1 MRKSLPLFLIAA
13 TTILSCPTAWA
24 QQGKGLDVYFID
36 VEGGQSTLFV
46 TPAGQSLLIDT
57 GWAGGRDADRIVGVA
72 KQAGLAQIDYLVTT
86 HYHGDH
92 VGGLA
97 DLAAKFPIKTFVDH
111 GPAAEETLSVPQSYA
126 TYLKVREKG
135 QHIEAKLGAHLP
147 IKGADFEVVAAAAQ
161 TIAKPLP
168 GAGAANPLCAEFQP
182 KDEVKDPLIAG
193 ENKQSVGMVISLG
206 KFRMIDFGDLTWN
219 KEHDLAC
226 PNNLIGTIDLYVVSH
241 HGQDI
246 SSLPMLVHAMH
257 PRVAVMDNGAKKGGA
272 VATFETLKKS
282 PGLEDLWQLH
292 YAVDAG
298 DHNSPE
304 PLIANLGTGGT
315 LMTGVPDEGTPN
327 YIKVTARADGSFT
340 VTNTRNGNHKEYGPH
355 K

>member
-1 MRKSLPLFLIAA
+1 MRKTLPFLIAA
-13 TTILSCPTAWA
+13 AVALSGAIA
-24 QQGKGLDVYFID
+24 LGQQSKGLDIYFID

-46 TPAGQSLLIDT
+46 TPAGQSLLVDT
-57 GWAGGRDADRIVGVA
+57 GWAGARDAGRISDAA
-72 KQAGLAQIDYLVTT
+72 KQAGITQIDYLVTT

-92 VGGLA
+92 VGGVV
-97 DLAAKFPIKTFVDH
+97 DLASKIPIKTFVDH
-111 GPAAEETLSVPQSYA
+111 GPSAEETRSVPQNYA
-126 TYLKVREKG
+126 AYLTVREKG
-135 QHIEAKLGAHLP
+135 QHILAKLGEHLP
-147 IKGADFEVVAAAAQ
+147 IKGADFQIVSAAAE
-161 TIAKPLP
+161 TISKPLS
-168 GAGAANPLCAEFQP
+168 GAGTANPLCAEFQP

-206 KFRMIDFGDLTWN
+206 KFRMVDFGDLTWN

-226 PNNLIGTIDLYVVSH
+226 PNNLVGTIDLYVVSH

-246 SSLPMLVHAMH
+246 SSLPMMVQAMH

-272 VATFETLKKS
+272 IATFETLKKS

-304 PLIANLGTGGT
+304 QFIANLGVGGT
-315 LMTGVPDEGTPN
+315 PATGVPDEGTV
-327 YIKVTARADGSFT
+327 YTIKVAARADGSFT
-340 VTNTRNGNHKEYGPH
+340 VTNTRNGNHKDYGPH